1 MSTVG
6 YVLGQDV
13 FHVECLEEEYRDAAD
28 AIFDNQD
35 EWDCYPTCEWCKQEI
50 GEVQLTTDG
59 REWLHSTGRKQY
71 HEGWSDAF
79 REAGGEFFYAY
90 YSNGNWYDLECFID
104 TVLGGEQEKIKQF
117 YANMKSEN
125 VLATSNL
132 DDCITEATVQYEG
145 WPGQLIPL
153 WGVYCNAC
161 GEELYAPYDTS
172 QEEEWEAPDAAQ
184 ISHQERF

>member
-132 DDCITEATVQYEG
+132 DDCITEATV
-145 WPGQLIPL
+145 
-153 WGVYCNAC
+153 
-161 GEELYAPYDTS
+161 
-172 QEEEWEAPDAAQ
+172 
-184 ISHQERF
+184 